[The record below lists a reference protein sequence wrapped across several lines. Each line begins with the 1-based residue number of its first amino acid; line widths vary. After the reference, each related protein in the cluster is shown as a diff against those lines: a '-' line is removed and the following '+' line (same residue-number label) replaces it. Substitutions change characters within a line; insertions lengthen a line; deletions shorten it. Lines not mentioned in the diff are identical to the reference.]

1 MSSKLVAALLFIL
14 SGTHDPV
21 KEQILGTWK
30 GAYGTQHQIIDIT
43 VSIYSNNKT
52 ILTQTVDG
60 FINSGVGSYQLQ
72 GDTAILINVSLPEK
86 KPLDV
91 QLHGYLNRTVTFIS
105 GDWDSNVSEGSF
117 FLQKQG
123 SSLK

>member
-1 MSSKLVAALLFIL
+1 MASRLVAALLFLL

-30 GAYGTQHQIIDIT
+30 GAYGTEQQIIDLT
-43 VSIYSNNKT
+43 VSIYSNNKV

-60 FINSGVGSYQLQ
+60 FINTGVGSYQLQ
-72 GDTAILINVSLPEK
+72 GDTAILLNVSFPEK

-91 QLHGYLNRTVTFIS
+91 QMYGYLNRTVTFIS

-117 FLQKQG
+117 FLQKQK
-123 SSLK
+123 SLLK